1 MGAGGNAVISLVF
14 AEYLNRL
21 FWRGSDVGPDGV
33 PQWATKLTAVCAIAV
48 VFVVCAATPDAAP
61 RMAVLFTTVKV
72 RARCSSVTTWILRR
86 SPLTLRR
93 SSPWYAPA
101 AHTYTWTM

>member
-1 MGAGGNAVISLVF
+1 MISLVF

-21 FWRGSDVGPDGV
+21 FWRGTGAGADVGPDGV

-48 VFVVCAATPDAAP
+48 VFVVCAATPNAAP

-72 RARCSSVTTWILRR
+72 RALLFRYYMGLA
-86 SPLTLRR
+86 PLT
-93 SSPWYAPA
+93 
-101 AHTYTWTM
+101 AHAT

>member
-1 MGAGGNAVISLVF
+1 MISLVF

-21 FWRGSDVGPDGV
+21 FWHTTGAGADAPPDGI

-61 RMAVLFTTVKV
+61 RMAVMFTTVKV
-72 RARCSSVTTWILRR
+72 RAPACSR
-86 SPLTLRR
+86 SPTSLT
-93 SSPWYAPA
+93 AV
-101 AHTYTWTM
+101 